1 MFGSVDYFTN
11 SLKAGIMNNFGLS
24 SSCSIQD
31 QYTQL
36 KTKIMKT
43 AERQFE
49 REAYLQNLEKAYL
62 NVKIEIFGLEDSV
75 GEKRK

>member
-36 KTKIMKT
+36 KTEIMKT

-49 REAYLQNLEKAYL
+49 QQEAYLQNLEKAYL
-62 NVKIEIFGLEDSV
+62 NVKIEIFGLEDRE
-75 GEKRK
+75 G